1 MGAAQEMLDTVPT
14 SPPDRKW
21 LGYLFII
28 GRLLLGYVIAVAAG
42 AIIFAIIGD
51 YALGAP
57 NPHPRSLTEW
67 MDATANTSMML
78 FLLGLIFAIP
88 YTVIGML
95 VCRYLLPRSM
105 AIFLA
110 AGALCPGAAIFTMG
124 VVLGDTFWFGPE
136 MVKMIALTI
145 PSGLAAAYLFG
156 AIGLGYGFGRWRF
169 G

>member
-1 MGAAQEMLDTVPT
+1 MLEAAPK
-14 SPPDRKW
+14 SPPVRKW
-21 LGYLFII
+21 LGYLVAI
-28 GRLLLGYVIAVAAG
+28 GRVLLGYVIAVAAG

-51 YALGAP
+51 HTLPGAP

-67 MDATANTSMML
+67 MGGTANASMML
-78 FLLGLIFAIP
+78 FTLGLIFGIP
-88 YTVIGML
+88 YTVVGVL

-124 VVLGDTFWFGPE
+124 VALGDTFWFGPE
-136 MVKMIALTI
+136 MVKMIVLTI
-145 PSGLAAAYLFG
+145 PSGLAAAHLFG